1 MPRGLTRPMSI
12 MIIAV
17 VILFGL
23 IFAYKVIIAQLIGHA
38 MKANQNPPVTVSTV
52 AATIQPWPMRYQTT
66 ATFSAVLGIDVTTE
80 LAGLVTAVHFDDG
93 QRVKK
98 NDLLLEENYSTEEA
112 QLHTAQ
118 AQKDLSVIV
127 YNRDKAQYEAQAI
140 SKAQL
145 DTDTANVQINQAQID
160 QQVSIINKKMIRAP
174 FAGRLGISPINPG
187 NYLNPGDKIVSLQS
201 LDPIYV
207 QFYVP
212 QQYLPQ
218 LAVNQKI
225 NLTTNLFPKRI
236 YFGKINAIEP
246 VVDVNTRN
254 VLVEATMSNPRE
266 ELLPGIFGLV
276 EITTGKP
283 QKFLTLPQSAVS
295 FNPYGSLVYLVKQK
309 GKDSQGKPI
318 LSVVQAFVTTGERR
332 GDQVAVL
339 SGIKEG
345 DVVVSSGQLKLK
357 NGSNIVVNNKVIPS
371 NSPAPDVSP
380 ES

>member
-23 IFAYKVIIAQLIGHA
+23 IFAYKVIIAQLIGQA

-218 LAVNQKI
+218 LFA
-225 NLTTNLFPKRI
+225 
-236 YFGKINAIEP
+236 
-246 VVDVNTRN
+246 
-254 VLVEATMSNPRE
+254 
-266 ELLPGIFGLV
+266 
-276 EITTGKP
+276 
-283 QKFLTLPQSAVS
+283 
-295 FNPYGSLVYLVKQK
+295 
-309 GKDSQGKPI
+309 
-318 LSVVQAFVTTGERR
+318 
-332 GDQVAVL
+332 
-339 SGIKEG
+339 
-345 DVVVSSGQLKLK
+345 
-357 NGSNIVVNNKVIPS
+357 
-371 NSPAPDVSP
+371 
-380 ES
+380 